1 MPGLSLR
8 VTLGQDLFWRL
19 LSGQQVLPIQ
29 RGCDLYTRNFLDY
42 WNLRAVDALETGRN
56 AFTTGNTDW
65 ASPLWCTNGQSVAK
79 VLGSLSL
86 SSALSEDPAE
96 SADST
101 QEGDTP
107 AVPTV
112 PALLPQQTDGHLP
125 DADAADAVQAAVQFP
140 SGSTTRFAYD
150 TDTGTYGMLH
160 NDGSPQLDANTGT
173 QAAFDNLLVLYSAST
188 LRDDGRT
195 LDYDL
200 TMGGGL
206 WLNGGHLWHITW
218 TQGTGSTFAFYDA
231 DGRPLRILSGRS
243 YIAWLSSLTG
253 EEVTVQDSAGN
264 DLLQP

>member
-1 MPGLSLR
+1 
-8 VTLGQDLFWRL
+8 
-19 LSGQQVLPIQ
+19 
-29 RGCDLYTRNFLDY
+29 
-42 WNLRAVDALETGRN
+42 
-56 AFTTGNTDW
+56 
-65 ASPLWCTNGQSVAK
+65 
-79 VLGSLSL
+79 
-86 SSALSEDPAE
+86 
-96 SADST
+96 
-101 QEGDTP
+101 
-107 AVPTV
+107 
-112 PALLPQQTDGHLP
+112 
-125 DADAADAVQAAVQFP
+125 
-140 SGSTTRFAYD
+140 
-150 TDTGTYGMLH
+150 MLH
-160 NDGSPQLDANTGT
+160 NDGTPQLDANTGI

-188 LRDDGRT
+188 PRDDGRT

>member
-1 MPGLSLR
+1 M
-8 VTLGQDLFWRL
+8 
-19 LSGQQVLPIQ
+19 
-29 RGCDLYTRNFLDY
+29 
-42 WNLRAVDALETGRN
+42 
-56 AFTTGNTDW
+56 
-65 ASPLWCTNGQSVAK
+65 
-79 VLGSLSL
+79 LGSLSL

-125 DADAADAVQAAVQFP
+125 DADVADAVQAAVQFP

-160 NDGSPQLDANTGT
+160 NDGTPQLDANTGT

-188 LRDDGRT
+188 PRDDGRT